1 MKLKLSA
8 IVALALAS
16 SASLG
21 AAEKLT
27 TGTINVISTTP
38 LPSIG
43 LPLNI
48 IPANIQIASPKAI
61 NNQSGVS
68 LADYMNNNMQSVST
82 TEMGGNPWQPEI
94 TFRGFSASPL
104 LGMPQGISTY
114 VDGVRV
120 NEPFGDVT
128 LWDKIPNF
136 AIGGMQLV
144 PGSNPLYGLNT
155 LGGAIAIQTKSG
167 REARG
172 AAVEF
177 EAGSWDR
184 QRYLAEYGG
193 VSKDGSVD
201 YYIGHQTTKED
212 GWRQFS
218 PSRLNQTFGKVGWQ
232 NEKTKLDLSYIGTD
246 NKLVGNGFTPESL
259 LSGDRDQIHTSPDW
273 TNNYYHHLALNGAH
287 WVNNDVMIS
296 GNAYYR
302 KSNRHTRNGDLYEGD
317 FEDADHFLG
326 TEYDDESTSVQNSIE
341 LLGSVMNRTKTKQ
354 DNLGFTLQAAF
365 NQDLFGK
372 KNQFIAGMGYD
383 YSKIR
388 FNQSR
393 LVNLWED
400 SELNAIG
407 ANGVGISS
415 GGDYILG
422 STLGSEANELFTT
435 DRAFSAIGH
444 GVQPEDQTTHL
455 KSKQQTYSI
464 FATDTLSL
472 NQQWHVNAGIR
483 YNYTKVNNRDQLT
496 PINTGSNGSLTADA
510 IYARLNPTLGLTF
523 TPNDKTSIFGSYSES
538 SRAPTAIELG
548 CSNPANPCL
557 LPAAMADD
565 PPLKQVVA
573 KTYDFGA
580 RGYLTEDIK
589 WNASIY
595 HTMNHR
601 DIQFIRSSTPNQGYF
616 SNVGRTERQ
625 GLDLGLSGQFN
636 QFKWNASYSYIRA
649 TYDNDLEL
657 ISVANSTADGD
668 NNISVKKG
676 DYLPSIP
683 KHQLKLRAQY
693 QVTPDWSVGANLIGY
708 TSQYVWGNENN
719 SHQPNATDTLTR
731 TGCGEV
737 SDSGNNQ
744 TKGPACGSG
753 KIAGY
758 AVVNLD
764 TQYNIGKGWKAFAKA
779 INIFDQDYNVA
790 GRFVETMFDAS
801 GTYGS
806 ETTSRGLIPGSPR
819 AGWIGVRYEFG
830 GAPEAK

>member
-16 SASLG
+16 SVSLG
-21 AAEKLT
+21 AAEKMT
-27 TGTINVISTTP
+27 TSTINVFSVTP

-48 IPANIQIASPKAI
+48 IPANIQIATPKAI
-61 NNQSGVS
+61 NAQTGVS

-114 VDGVRV
+114 VDGVRM

-136 AIGGMQLV
+136 AIGGMQLI

-155 LGGAIAIQTKSG
+155 LGGAIAMQTKNG
-167 REARG
+167 RDAKG

-177 EAGSWDR
+177 EAGSWNR
-184 QRYLAEYGG
+184 QRYLAQYGG

-201 YYIGHQTTKED
+201 YFIGHQTTKED

-232 NEKTKLDLSYIGTD
+232 SEKSKLDLSYIGTD
-246 NKLVGNGFTPESL
+246 NNLIGNGFTPDFL

-273 TNNYYHHLALNGAH
+273 TNNYYKHLALNGSH

-302 KSNRHTRNGDLYEGD
+302 KSNRHTRNGDLYEGGW
-317 FEDADHFLG
+317 EDANLFLG
-326 TEYDDESTSVQNSIE
+326 TDYTAIVDPDGDVE

-365 NQDLFGK
+365 NQDLMGK
-372 KNQFIAGMGYD
+372 KNQFIAGVGYD

-393 LVNLWED
+393 VVNLWED
-400 SELNAIG
+400 SEFGVASPNGFFAAGDDLADNANPAAG
-407 ANGVGISS
+407 AS
-415 GGDYILG
+415 LG
-422 STLGSEANELFTT
+422 STDAEIFTP
-435 DRAFSAIGH
+435 DRAFSAAG
-444 GVQPEDQTTHL
+444 GGLQAVNQTTNL
-455 KSKQQTYSI
+455 KARQQTFSI

-472 NQQWHVNAGIR
+472 NQQWHVNAGMR
-483 YNYTKVNNRDQLT
+483 YNYTMVKNRDR
-496 PINTGSNGSLTADA
+496 INPTDTGNGSLTADA
-510 IYARLNPTLGLTF
+510 VYARINPTIGLTF
-523 TPNDKTSIFGSYSES
+523 TPNDKSAIFGSYSES

-548 CSNPANPCL
+548 CSNPARPCL

-565 PPLKQVVA
+565 PPLEQVIA

-580 RGYLTEDIK
+580 RGYLIDSIK

-601 DIQFIRSSTPNQGYF
+601 DIQFVRAPQPNFGYF
-616 SNVGRTERQ
+616 DNVGRTKRQ
-625 GLDLGLSGQFN
+625 GLDFGLNGQQD
-636 QFKWNASYSYIRA
+636 QFRWSASYSYIRA

-657 ISVANSTADGD
+657 VSPANSSSDVDGVISVR
-668 NNISVKKG
+668 KG
-676 DYLPSIP
+676 DYLASIP
-683 KHQLKLRAQY
+683 KHQLKLRTQY
-693 QVTPDWSVGANLIGY
+693 QVTPNWSVGANVIGY
-708 TSQYVWGNENN
+708 TKQYIWGNENN
-719 SHQPNATDTLTR
+719 SHEANSALC
-731 TGCGEV
+731 GAGGGAACGEGRIK
-737 SDSGNNQ
+737 SY
-744 TKGPACGSG
+744 T
-753 KIAGY
+753 
-758 AVVNLD
+758 VVNLD
-764 TQYNIGKGWKAFAKA
+764 TQYNIGQGWSAFAKA
-779 INIFDQDYNVA
+779 INIFDQDYNVS
-790 GRFVETMFDAS
+790 GRLAETMFDS
-801 GTYGS
+801 TGTYGT
-806 ETTSRGLIPGSPR
+806 ETNVRGLLPGAPR
-819 AGWIGVRYEFG
+819 AAWVGFRYEFG
-830 GAPEAK
+830 GTPEAK

>member
-16 SASLG
+16 SASLH
-21 AAEKLT
+21 AADKIT
-27 TGTINVISTTP
+27 TSTINVYSATP

-48 IPANIQIASPKAI
+48 IPANIQIATPKAI
-61 NNQSGVS
+61 NNQAGVS
-68 LADYMNNNMQSVST
+68 LADYMNNNMQSITT

-114 VDGVRV
+114 VDGVRM

-155 LGGAIAIQTKSG
+155 LGGAIAMQTKNG
-167 REARG
+167 RDAKG

-177 EAGSWDR
+177 EAGSWNR
-184 QRYLAEYGG
+184 QRYLAQYGG

-201 YYIGHQTTKED
+201 YFIGHQTTKED

-218 PSRLNQTFGKVGWQ
+218 PSRLNQSFGKVGWQ
-232 NEKTKLDLSYIGTD
+232 SEKSKLDLSYIGTD
-246 NKLVGNGFTPESL
+246 NQLVGNGFTPEFL

-273 TNNYYHHLALNGAH
+273 TNNYYKHLALNGSH

-302 KSNRHTRNGDLYEGD
+302 KSNRHTRNGDLWESSAADLAAGALFADIGGFATATGVDHGD
-317 FEDADHFLG
+317 
-326 TEYDDESTSVQNSIE
+326 VE

-354 DNLGFTLQAAF
+354 DNLGFSLQAAF
-365 NQDLFGK
+365 NQELLGK
-372 KNQFIAGMGYD
+372 KNQFIAGVGYD

-393 LVNLWED
+393 QVNLYSD
-400 SELNAIG
+400 SEIG
-407 ANGVGISS
+407 PDPLEDTAFT
-415 GGDYILG
+415 GGY
-422 STLGSEANELFTT
+422 SERLEIFTPE
-435 DRAFSAIGH
+435 RAFNTAGN
-444 GVQPEDQTTHL
+444 GLRPEEQTTNL
-455 KSKQQTYSI
+455 KARQQTFSL
-464 FATDTLSL
+464 FVTDTLSL
-472 NQQWHVNAGIR
+472 NQQWHVNAGMR
-483 YNYTKVNNRDQLT
+483 YNYTMVKNRDR
-496 PINTGSNGSLTADA
+496 INPTDTGNGTLTADA
-510 IYARLNPTLGLTF
+510 VYARLNPTLGLTF
-523 TPNDKTSIFGSYSES
+523 TPNDKSAIFGSYSES

-548 CSNPANPCL
+548 CSNPARPCL

-565 PPLKQVVA
+565 PPLDQVVA

-580 RGYLTEDIK
+580 RGYLIDSIK

-601 DIQFIRSSTPNQGYF
+601 DIQFVRAPQPNFGYF
-616 SNVGRTERQ
+616 DNVGKTKRQ
-625 GLDLGLSGQFN
+625 GLDLGLNGQQD
-636 QFKWNASYSYIRA
+636 QFRWSASYSYIRA

-657 ISVANSTADGD
+657 VGLQNSSSVGGVIA
-668 NNISVKKG
+668 VRKG

-693 QVTPDWSVGANLIGY
+693 QVTPDWSIGTNLIAY
-708 TSQYVWGNENN
+708 TQQYIWGNENN
-719 SHQPNATDTLTR
+719 DHQANATAVA
-731 TGCGEV
+731 GQNACGRE
-737 SDSGNNQ
+737 SGVDGGTANAAR
-744 TKGPACGSG
+744 GFACGSG
-753 KIAGY
+753 KIQGY
-758 AVVNLD
+758 TVVNLD
-764 TQYNIGKGWKAFAKA
+764 TQYNIGKGWSAFAKA
-779 INIFDQDYNVA
+779 INVFDQDYNVA
-790 GRFVETMFDAS
+790 GRLVETMFDAT
-801 GTYGS
+801 GTYGT
-806 ETTSRGLIPGSPR
+806 ETNVRGLLPGAPR
-819 AGWIGVRYEFG
+819 AGWIGFRYEFG

>member
-21 AAEKLT
+21 AAEKIT
-27 TGTINVISTTP
+27 TGTINVFSATP

-48 IPANIQIASPKAI
+48 IPANIQMATPKAI
-61 NNQSGVS
+61 NAQAGVS

-114 VDGVRV
+114 IDGVRV

-136 AIGGMQLV
+136 AIGGMQLI

-155 LGGAIAIQTKSG
+155 LGGAIAMQTKSG
-167 REARG
+167 RDARG
-172 AAVEF
+172 ASTEF
-177 EAGSWDR
+177 EAGSWNR
-184 QRYLAEYGG
+184 QRYLAQYGG

-201 YYIGHQTTKED
+201 YFIGHQTTKED

-232 NEKTKLDLSYIGTD
+232 SEKTKLDLSYIGTD
-246 NKLVGNGFTPESL
+246 NKLIGNGFTPETL

-273 TNNYYHHLALNGAH
+273 TNNYYKHLALNGSH

-302 KSNRHTRNGDLYEGD
+302 KSNRNTRNGDLYEGGW
-317 FEDADHFLG
+317 EDQNILLG
-326 TEYDDESTSVQNSIE
+326 SNYQATDTDVGDIE

-365 NQDLFGK
+365 NQDLLGK
-372 KNQFIAGMGYD
+372 KNQFIAGVGYD

-393 LVNLWED
+393 VVNLGED
-400 SELNAIG
+400 SEFINGDG
-407 ANGVGISS
+407 AS
-415 GGDYILG
+415 ILL
-422 STLGSEANELFTT
+422 SDNNEIFTS
-435 DRAFSAIGH
+435 DRAFSATGL
-444 GVQPEDQTTHL
+444 GVQAEDTTTQL

-472 NQQWHVNAGIR
+472 NQQWHVNAGMR
-483 YNYTKVNNRDQLT
+483 YNYTKVNNRDQLIPVAT
-496 PINTGSNGSLTADA
+496 ADNGSLTADA

-523 TPNDKTSIFGSYSES
+523 TPNDKTAIFGSYSES

-548 CSNPANPCL
+548 CSNPARPCL

-565 PPLKQVVA
+565 PPLKQVIA

-580 RGYLTEDIK
+580 RGYLTDAVK
-589 WNASIY
+589 WNASVY

-601 DIQFIRSSTPNQGYF
+601 DIQFVRAELRNHGYF
-616 SNVGRTERQ
+616 SNVGTTQRQ
-625 GLDLGLSGQFN
+625 GLDLGLSGQLDK
-636 QFKWNASYSYIRA
+636 FKWSTSYSFIRA
-649 TYDNDLEL
+649 TFDSDIEL
-657 ISVANSTADGD
+657 LSPANSVVSDTDRT
-668 NNISVKKG
+668 ISVKKG

-693 QVTPDWSVGANLIGY
+693 QVTPDWSVGTNIIGY
-708 TSQYVWGNENN
+708 TEQYVWGNENN
-719 SHQPNATDTLTR
+719 SHQANAAANVDLDR
-731 TGCGEV
+731 SACGAP
-737 SDSGNNQ
+737 SGALGR
-744 TKGPACGSG
+744 GPACGSG
-753 KIAGY
+753 KIQGY
-758 AVVNLD
+758 TVVNLD
-764 TQYNIGKGWKAFAKA
+764 TQYNIGQGWSAFAKA
-779 INIFDQDYNVA
+779 INIFDQNYNVA
-790 GRFVETMFDAS
+790 GRLAETMFDSTGA
-801 GTYGS
+801 YGS
-806 ETTSRGLIPGSPR
+806 ETNVRGLLPGAPR
-819 AGWIGVRYEFG
+819 AAWVGFRYEFD

>member
-8 IVALALAS
+8 IVALALAF
-16 SASLG
+16 SASIG
-21 AAEKLT
+21 AAEKMT
-27 TGTINVISTTP
+27 TGTINVFSVTP

-48 IPANIQIASPKAI
+48 IPANIQMATPKAI
-61 NNQSGVS
+61 NAQAGVS

-114 VDGVRV
+114 IDGVRV

-136 AIGGMQLV
+136 AIGGMQLI

-155 LGGAIAIQTKSG
+155 LGGAIAMQTKSG
-167 REARG
+167 RDARG
-172 AAVEF
+172 ASTEF
-177 EAGSWDR
+177 EAGSWNR
-184 QRYLAEYGG
+184 QRYLAQYGG

-201 YYIGHQTTKED
+201 YFIGHQTTKED

-232 NEKTKLDLSYIGTD
+232 SEKSKLDLSYIGTD
-246 NKLVGNGFTPESL
+246 NNLIGNGFTPEFL

-273 TNNYYHHLALNGAH
+273 TNNYYKHLALNGSH

-302 KSNRHTRNGDLYEGD
+302 KSNRHTRNGDLYEGGW
-317 FEDADHFLG
+317 EDANLFLG
-326 TEYDDESTSVQNSIE
+326 TNYQENTTDVDDVE

-365 NQDLFGK
+365 NQDLMGK
-372 KNQFIAGMGYD
+372 KNQFIAGVGYD

-400 SELNAIG
+400 SELVVSP
-407 ANGVGISS
+407 NGVVSPGDDDLGDLGFGSS
-415 GGDYILG
+415 N
-422 STLGSEANELFTT
+422 SEIFTAN
-435 DRAFSAIGH
+435 RAFSNGGSGLRA
-444 GVQPEDQTTHL
+444 EDPTTHL

-464 FATDTLSL
+464 FATNTLSL
-472 NQQWHVNAGIR
+472 DQNWHINAGMR
-483 YNYTKVNNRDQLT
+483 YNYTKVNNRDQ
-496 PINTGSNGSLTADA
+496 INPTDTGNGTLTADA
-510 IYARLNPTLGLTF
+510 IYARLNPTIGLTF
-523 TPNDKTSIFGSYSES
+523 TPNDKSAIFGSYSES

-548 CSNPANPCL
+548 CSNPERPCL

-565 PPLKQVVA
+565 PPLKQVIA

-580 RGYLTEDIK
+580 RGYLTDSIK
-589 WNASIY
+589 WNYSVY
-595 HTMNHR
+595 HTINHR
-601 DIQFIRSSTPNQGYF
+601 DIQFVRAEQLNHGYF
-616 SNVGRTERQ
+616 FNVGRTKRR
-625 GLDLGLSGQFN
+625 GLDLGLSGQLD
-636 QFKWNASYSYIRA
+636 QFRWNASYSFIRA
-649 TYDNDLEL
+649 TYDSDLDL
-657 ISVANSTADGD
+657 LSPANSSSDVDGVISVR
-668 NNISVKKG
+668 KG
-676 DYLPSIP
+676 DYLASIP
-683 KHQLKLRAQY
+683 KHQLKLRTQY

-708 TSQYVWGNENN
+708 TKQYIWGNENN
-719 SHQPNATDTLTR
+719 SHHANSTLC
-731 TGCGEV
+731 GDGGGAACGEGRV
-737 SDSGNNQ
+737 
-744 TKGPACGSG
+744 KG
-753 KIAGY
+753 Y
-758 AVVNLD
+758 TVVNLD
-764 TQYNIGKGWKAFAKA
+764 TQYNIGKGWSAFAKA
-779 INIFDQDYNVA
+779 INIFDQDYNVS
-790 GRFVETMFDAS
+790 GRLAETMFDAT
-801 GTYGS
+801 GAYGS
-806 ETTSRGLIPGSPR
+806 ETNVRGLLPGAPR
-819 AGWIGVRYEFG
+819 AGWIGFRYEFG

>member
-21 AAEKLT
+21 AAEKIT
-27 TGTINVISTTP
+27 TGTINVFSVTP

-48 IPANIQIASPKAI
+48 IPANIQMATPKAI
-61 NNQSGVS
+61 NAQAGVS

-114 VDGVRV
+114 IDGVRV

-136 AIGGMQLV
+136 AIGGMQLI

-155 LGGAIAIQTKSG
+155 LGGAIAMQTKSG
-167 REARG
+167 RDARG
-172 AAVEF
+172 ASTEF
-177 EAGSWDR
+177 EAGSWNR
-184 QRYLAEYGG
+184 QRYLAQYGG

-201 YYIGHQTTKED
+201 YFIGHQTTKED

-232 NEKTKLDLSYIGTD
+232 SEKTKLDLSYIGTD
-246 NKLVGNGFTPESL
+246 NKLVGNGFTPETL

-273 TNNYYHHLALNGAH
+273 TNNYYKHLALNGSH

-302 KSNRHTRNGDLYEGD
+302 KSNRNTRNGDLYEGGW
-317 FEDADHFLG
+317 EDADHFLG
-326 TEYDDESTSVQNSIE
+326 TDYDEASTADQNEVE

-354 DNLGFTLQAAF
+354 DNFGFTLQTAF
-365 NQDLFGK
+365 NQDFMGK
-372 KNQFIAGMGYD
+372 KNQFIAGVGYD

-393 LVNLWED
+393 LVNLSNR
-400 SELNAIG
+400 SEIDDADPSLWSTDNEIFD
-407 ANGVGISS
+407 AN
-415 GGDYILG
+415 
-422 STLGSEANELFTT
+422 
-435 DRAFSAIGH
+435 RAFSSAGP
-444 GVQPEDQTTHL
+444 GLQNEDQTTNL

-472 NQQWHVNAGIR
+472 NQQWHVNAGMR
-483 YNYTKVNNRDQLT
+483 YNYTKVNNRDQ
-496 PINTGSNGSLTADA
+496 INPVDTGNGTLTADA

-548 CSNPANPCL
+548 CSNPARPCL

-565 PPLKQVVA
+565 PPLKQVIA

-580 RGYLTEDIK
+580 RGYLTDAIK
-589 WNASIY
+589 WNASVY
-595 HTMNHR
+595 HTLNHR
-601 DIQFIRSSTPNQGYF
+601 DIQFVRAELRNHGYF
-616 SNVGRTERQ
+616 SNVGTTQRQ
-625 GLDLGLSGQFN
+625 GLDLGLSGQLDKFR
-636 QFKWNASYSYIRA
+636 WSSSYSFIRA
-649 TYDNDLEL
+649 TYDSDVDLL
-657 ISVANSTADGD
+657 SPSNSSSNSD
-668 NNISVKKG
+668 NVITVKKG

-693 QVTPDWSVGANLIGY
+693 QATPDWSFGANLIAY
-708 TSQYVWGNENN
+708 TQQYIWGNENN
-719 SHQPNATDTLTR
+719 DHQANAAESDER
-731 TGCGEV
+731 TACGLE
-737 SDSGNNQ
+737 SDSVAGLS
-744 TKGPACGSG
+744 KGPACGSG
-753 KIAGY
+753 RIKGY
-758 AVVNLD
+758 TVVNLD
-764 TQYNIGKGWKAFAKA
+764 TQYNIGKGWSAFAKA
-779 INIFDQDYNVA
+779 INIFDQNYNVS
-790 GRFVETMFDAS
+790 GRLAETMFDSTGA
-801 GTYGS
+801 YGS
-806 ETTSRGLIPGSPR
+806 ETNVRGLLPGAPR
-819 AGWIGVRYEFG
+819 AAWVGFRYEFG